1 MKALKHILCIA
12 VGLLV
17 FFVMPGLLFG
27 DLPALVSGGP
37 DAVSGASMEI
47 PDTPS
52 GEYVVLI
59 NRDRHSLT
67 MEDWRAFFEERPV
80 GVIMEDISC
89 LLVQGDASGK
99 QLAER
104 YLARLAANQMTLK
117 EENSLLVVSRA
128 ENGQFDVVILSKEM
142 ADAVDF
148 SAACSASFTE
158 TVEVKGGSQ

>member
-1 MKALKHILCIA
+1 MKLIRHLLCIA
-12 VGLLV
+12 AGLLL
-17 FFVMPGLLFG
+17 FFVLPGLLFG

-52 GEYVVLI
+52 GEYVVLL
-59 NRDRHSLT
+59 NRDKHPLT
-67 MEDWRAFFEERPV
+67 MDDWRAFFEERPV

-99 QLAER
+99 QLADR
-104 YLARLAANQMTLK
+104 YLARLAANQMTVK

-128 ENGQFDVVILSKEM
+128 ENGLYDVVILSKEM
-142 ADAVDF
+142 ADAAGF
-148 SAACSASFTE
+148 ETAMEQPFTE
-158 TVEVKGGSQ
+158 TIEIGGTAQ